1 MLCYLYMQE
10 QLIKVESLLKQAGF
24 LDKEISVFLTLLE
37 MGRGTVAEISRKAG
51 INRTT
56 GYVILDG
63 LANKGLSSISGKEPK
78 QEYMAE
84 SPENLSK
91 YLNEQ
96 LEKQKLVVNNIHKII
111 PELTSL
117 YNIGDR
123 PKVRF
128 YEGLEGLKQVYEDTL
143 TATESIVAY
152 ATFDDMHKTLP
163 NYFPDYY
170 KRRAKKGIFARGIAP
185 ATPLACERMAL
196 GNEES
201 RELALVPADKYNFSP
216 EIDIYDNKVMIASWR
231 EKLGI
236 IIESREIAD
245 AMKKIFE
252 LAWLQAKNIDG
263 STSFDSLG
271 KNIENEKGQ
280 EK

>member
-1 MLCYLYMQE
+1 MIKE
-10 QLIKVESLLKQAGF
+10 QIIKVGSLLKQAGF
-24 LDKEISVFLTLLE
+24 LDKEISVFLALLE
-37 MGRGTVAEISRKAG
+37 IGRGKVSEISRKAG

-63 LANKGLSSISGKEPK
+63 LANKGLVGISGKEPK

-84 SPENLSK
+84 SPEKLVNF
-91 YLNEQ
+91 LNNKAR
-96 LEKQKLVVNNIHKII
+96 KQKFIADEVNKIL
-111 PELTSL
+111 PELMTT

-128 YEGLEGLKQVYEDTL
+128 YEGIEGLKQVYEDTL
-143 TATESIVAY
+143 TASKSIVAY

-185 ATPLACERMAL
+185 DTPLARERMKL
-196 GNEES
+196 GKEEA
-201 RELALVPADKYNFSP
+201 RDLALVPVDKYNFSP
-216 EIDIYDNKVMIASWR
+216 EIDIYDNKIMIASWR

-236 IIESREIAD
+236 IIESGEIAD

-252 LAWLQAKNIDG
+252 LAWLQAKNM
-263 STSFDSLG
+263 G
-271 KNIENEKGQ
+271 KLE
-280 EK
+280 

>member
-1 MLCYLYMQE
+1 MKE
-10 QLIKVESLLKQAGF
+10 QLIKIENLLKEAGF

-37 MGRGTVAEISRKAG
+37 MGRGTVSEISRKAG

-56 GYVILDG
+56 GYVILDS
-63 LANKGLSSISGKEPK
+63 LSNKSLVSISGKEPK

-91 YLNEQ
+91 YLAAQ
-96 LEKQKLVVNNIHKII
+96 IEKQKTVAKKINEI
-111 PELTSL
+111 LPELTSL
-117 YNIGDR
+117 YNVGDR

-128 YEGLEGLKQVYEDTL
+128 YEGLEGIKQVYEDTL
-143 TATESIVAY
+143 TATETIVAY

-163 NYFPDYY
+163 NYFPKYY
-170 KRRAKKGIFARGIAP
+170 KRRARKGIFARGIAP
-185 ATPLACERMAL
+185 DTPLARERL
-196 GNEES
+196 QQGKEEA

-252 LAWLQAKNIDG
+252 LAWLEAKSMDK
-263 STSFDSLG
+263 F
-271 KNIENEKGQ
+271 E
-280 EK
+280 

>member
-1 MLCYLYMQE
+1 MIKE
-10 QLIKVESLLKQAGF
+10 QLIKIENLLKQAGF
-24 LDKEISVFLTLLE
+24 SDKEMSVFLALLE
-37 MGRGTVAEISRKAG
+37 MGRGKVSEISRKAG

-63 LANKGLSSISGKEPK
+63 LVNKELASISGKEPK

-84 SPENLSK
+84 SPEKLVK
-91 YLNEQ
+91 FLNNIAK
-96 LEKQKLVVNNIHKII
+96 KQKFIADEANKML
-111 PELTSL
+111 PELMAA
-117 YNIGDR
+117 YNTGNR

-128 YEGLEGLKQVYEDTL
+128 YEGIEGLKQVYEDTL

-163 NYFPDYY
+163 NYFPGYY

-185 ATPLACERMAL
+185 ATPLARERMKL
-196 GNEES
+196 GKEEA
-201 RELALVPADKYNFSP
+201 RDLALVPVDKYNFSP

-236 IIESREIAD
+236 IIESDEIAD

-252 LAWLQAKNIDG
+252 LAWLQAKNI
-263 STSFDSLG
+263 G
-271 KNIENEKGQ
+271 KFE
-280 EK
+280 